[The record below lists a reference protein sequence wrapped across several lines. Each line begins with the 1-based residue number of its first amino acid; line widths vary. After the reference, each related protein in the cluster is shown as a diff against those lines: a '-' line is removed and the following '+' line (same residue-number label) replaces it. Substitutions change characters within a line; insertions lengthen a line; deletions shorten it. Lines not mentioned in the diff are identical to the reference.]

1 MQQLVPLSKRFRS
14 RIEAPWDVYVCW
26 GSGGYDDTS
35 LIRDLGSRGLFVLT
49 QKSKAVGAKTSL
61 YFLVEEGQIR
71 VEAVVRHQKAG
82 RGLGLQ
88 FTAVRHEDRRHLALL
103 MKRLRSFNLLS
114 KFRRAEYNQQAP
126 LQ

>member
-1 MQQLVPLSKRFRS
+1 MQQSVPLSRRFTS

-35 LIRDLGSRGLFVLT
+35 LIRDLGSRGLFILT
-49 QKSKAVGAKTSL
+49 QKSKAVGAKTSV

-71 VEAVVRHQKAG
+71 VEAVVRHQKPG

-103 MKRLRSFNLLS
+103 MNRLRSFNSLS
-114 KFRRAEYNQQAP
+114 KFRRAEYNQQVP

>member
-1 MQQLVPLSKRFRS
+1 MQQPAPLSRRFSS

-26 GSGGYDDTS
+26 GSGSYDDTS
-35 LIRDLGSRGLFVLT
+35 LIRDLGSRGAFVLT
-49 QKSKAVGAKTSL
+49 QKSKAVGVRTSL

-71 VEAVVRHQKAG
+71 VEAIVRHLKPG

-103 MKRLRSFNLLS
+103 MKRLRSFNSLS
-114 KFRRAEYNQQAP
+114 KSRRIEHNQQAR

>member
-1 MQQLVPLSKRFRS
+1 VQQSVPLSRRFTS

-26 GSGGYDDTS
+26 GSGGFDDTS
-35 LIRDLGSRGLFVLT
+35 LVRDLGSRGLFVLT
-49 QKSKAVGAKTSL
+49 QKSKAVGAKTSV

-71 VEAVVRHQKAG
+71 VEAVVRHQRPG

-103 MKRLRSFNLLS
+103 MKRLRSFSSLS
-114 KFRRAEYNQQAP
+114 KFRRAEYNQQVP

>member
-1 MQQLVPLSKRFRS
+1 M
-14 RIEAPWDVYVCW
+14 YVCW

-35 LIRDLGSRGLFVLT
+35 LLRDLGSGGLFVLT
-49 QKSKAVGAKTSL
+49 QKTKAVGAKASL
-61 YFLVEEGQIR
+61 YFLIEEGQIR
-71 VEAVVRHQKAG
+71 VEAVVRHLKPG

-103 MKRLRSFNLLS
+103 MKRLRSFNSLS

>member
-1 MQQLVPLSKRFRS
+1 M
-14 RIEAPWDVYVCW
+14 CW

-35 LIRDLGSRGLFVLT
+35 LMRDLGSRGAFVLT
-49 QKSKAVGAKTSL
+49 QRSKAVGMKTNL

-71 VEAVVRHQKAG
+71 VEAVVRHQKPG

-88 FTAVRHEDRRHLALL
+88 FTAVRPEDRRHLALL
-103 MKRLRSFNLLS
+103 MKRLRSFNSLS
-114 KFRRAEYNQQAP
+114 KSRRDEYNREAP

>member
-1 MQQLVPLSKRFRS
+1 MQQSIPLSRRFGS

-35 LIRDLGSRGLFVLT
+35 LVRDLGSRGVFVLT
-49 QKSKAVGAKTSL
+49 RRSKAVGAKTSL

-71 VEAVVRHQKAG
+71 VEAVVRHLKPG

-88 FTAVRHEDRRHLALL
+88 FTAVRHEDRRHLAHL
-103 MKRLRSFNLLS
+103 MKRLRGFNSLS

>member
-1 MQQLVPLSKRFRS
+1 
-14 RIEAPWDVYVCW
+14 VCW

-35 LIRDLGSRGLFVLT
+35 LIRDLGSRGAFVLT
-49 QKSKAVGAKTSL
+49 QWSKAVGMKTNL

-71 VEAVVRHQKAG
+71 VEAVVRHQKPG

-88 FTAVRHEDRRHLALL
+88 FTAVRPEDRRHLALL
-103 MKRLRSFNLLS
+103 MKRLRNFNSLLKS
-114 KFRRAEYNQQAP
+114 RRAEYKQQAA